1 MGVGKFLLGAA
12 AVVGGGALCFVTGGL
27 AAPAIGAAVGSAM
40 GLSGAAATSAG
51 LAAIGGGSLA
61 AGGLGMAGGTAVVSG
76 VAAGL
81 GAAATGALIKVIC
94 ITVAYIENQIKKKK
108 EAAIDAGKRQF
119 SNLISN
125 GLENKNY
132 GTSNALGLNRDEAKV
147 TGVNR
152 YEGKVTVVY
161 GATGETETY
170 EGRIDDNIRE
180 GMKITA

>member
-81 GAAATGALIKVIC
+81 GAVATGALIKVIC
-94 ITVAYIENQIKKKK
+94 ITVAYIKEEIRKKK
-108 EAAIDAGKRQF
+108 EEAAKKQF
-119 SNLISN
+119 SKGIANHLTN
-125 GLENKNY
+125 ENFN
-132 GTSNALGLNRDEAKV
+132 TRNVLGINNDEAEV
-147 TGVNR
+147 IDVNR
-152 YEGKVTVVY
+152 QKKQVTVVY
-161 GATGETETY
+161 GATGEKIVY
-170 EGRIDDNIRE
+170 EGRIGDDIRE